1 MHSTLCTRV
10 LLNLRKVAARHTDM
24 TMSLDSLAAGPRSRL
39 TFAFN
44 DVGEA
49 GADMDRDLNREMDLG
64 IDMEIGL
71 DSVGVDVDDDGRDP
85 QARLQALGDGG

>member
-39 TFAFN
+39 TFAFTN

-49 GADMDRDLNREMDLG
+49 AADMDRDLNREMDLG

-71 DSVGVDVDDDGRDP
+71 DSAGVGVDYDGRDP
-85 QARLQALGDGG
+85 EAR